1 MFSTSKE
8 MIASTPGSGGGM
20 VRVQLRTCLC
30 ASALILAG
38 LAIADPALARSPYD
52 GAWSVT
58 VMTRGGAC
66 EPTSRYGVQI
76 SNGMVMAG
84 DGGAAVQGRVSPG
97 GAVSVAVQ
105 AGGQSASGSGHLNRA
120 RGSGVWRGQGSAGA
134 CQGTWVAQ
142 RVGGGAQAQAE
153 GPGRPIYNYAPR
165 YYGPRYTGARLLSTS
180 APWWRVLSRSAGGR
194 SMRSSWMSLERC
206 RTGWFCAIGIVSDAL
221 ERPRLDAAR

>member
-1 MFSTSKE
+1 MFSTSKG
-8 MIASTPGSGGGM
+8 MIASTPDSGDGI
-20 VRVQLRTCLC
+20 VRTLLRTCLC
-30 ASALILAG
+30 ASALVLAG
-38 LAIADPALARSPYD
+38 LTVADPALARSPYD

-97 GAVSVAVQ
+97 GAVSVSVQ
-105 AGGQSASGSGHLNRA
+105 AGGQSASGSGHLNLA

-134 CQGTWVAQ
+134 RQGTWVAQ

-153 GPGRPIYNYAPR
+153 GPRPTDLQLRARPLSAAPLLW
-165 YYGPRYTGARLLSTS
+165 TAALLSAGAS
-180 APWWRVLSRSAGGR
+180 WRRVLEHDPESVSRFSKR
-194 SMRSSWMSLERC
+194 SYSTKKLERQSIQSE
-206 RTGWFCAIGIVSDAL
+206 TIAL
-221 ERPRLDAAR
+221 

>member
-8 MIASTPGSGGGM
+8 MIASTPDVKRGM

-30 ASALILAG
+30 ASALVLAG
-38 LAIADPALARSPYD
+38 LAVADPALARSPYD

-76 SNGMVMAG
+76 SNGVVMAG

-97 GAVSVAVQ
+97 GAV
-105 AGGQSASGSGHLNRA
+105 
-120 RGSGVWRGQGSAGA
+120 SGVWRGQGSAGA

-142 RVGGGAQAQAE
+142 RVEGGAQAQAE

-165 YYGPRYTGARLLSTS
+165 YYGPRYTAPRYYPPGRPLVASTEPFYRRTS
-180 APWWRVLSRSAGGR
+180 AVELGR
-194 SMRSSWMSLERC
+194 AFQVSS
-206 RTGWFCAIGIVSDAL
+206 IV
-221 ERPRLDAAR
+221 

>member
-38 LAIADPALARSPYD
+38 LAVADPALARSPYD

-76 SNGMVMAG
+76 SNGVVMAG
-84 DGGAAVQGRVSPG
+84 DGGAAVQGRVFTRRGS
-97 GAVSVAVQ
+97 Q
-105 AGGQSASGSGHLNRA
+105 RRCAGRRPIGQRLRPPEPRA
-120 RGSGVWRGQGSAGA
+120 RQRRLARSRQRRRLPRHMGGTARRRRCPSPSRGARKADLQLRSPLLRAPLLWTAALLSAGA
-134 CQGTWVAQ
+134 
-142 RVGGGAQAQAE
+142 
-153 GPGRPIYNYAPR
+153 PR
-165 YYGPRYTGARLLSTS
+165 
-180 APWWRVLSRSAGGR
+180 WRVLNRSAGGR
-194 SMRSSWMSLERC
+194 LRSS
-206 RTGWFCAIGIVSDAL
+206 
-221 ERPRLDAAR
+221 

>member
-8 MIASTPGSGGGM
+8 MIASTPDVKRGM

-30 ASALILAG
+30 ASALVLSG
-38 LAIADPALARSPYD
+38 LAVADPALARSPYD

-66 EPTSRYGVQI
+66 EPKSRYGVQI
-76 SNGMVMAG
+76 SNGVVMAG

-105 AGGQSASGSGHLNRA
+105 AGGQSASGSGHLNLA

-142 RVGGGAQAQAE
+142 RVGGSAQAKLRGREDRFTTMLPATT
-153 GPGRPIYNYAPR
+153 GPATPRRDNIRRRPLVASTEPFYR
-165 YYGPRYTGARLLSTS
+165 RTS
-180 APWWRVLSRSAGGR
+180 AVELDRAFQV
-194 SMRSSWMSLERC
+194 SS
-206 RTGWFCAIGIVSDAL
+206 IV
-221 ERPRLDAAR
+221 

>member
-1 MFSTSKE
+1 MCNTRKE
-8 MIASTPGSGGGM
+8 MIASEPGSAEG
-20 VRVQLRTCLC
+20 RSLLRRCLC

-38 LAIADPALARSPYD
+38 LTVADPAFARSPYD

-66 EPTSRYGVQI
+66 EPVSRYGVQI
-76 SNGMVMAG
+76 SNGTVTAG
-84 DGGAAVQGRVSPG
+84 EGGAAVQGRVSPG

-105 AGGQSASGSGHLNRA
+105 AGGQSASGSGHLNLA

-142 RVGGGAQAQAE
+142 RVGGAQAQAE

-165 YYGPRYTGARLLSTS
+165 YYGPRYYGPPRYYRP
-180 APWWRVLSRSAGGR
+180 APLGG
-194 SMRSSWMSLERC
+194 EY
-206 RTGWFCAIGIVSDAL
+206 
-221 ERPRLDAAR
+221 

>member
-8 MIASTPGSGGGM
+8 MIASTPDVKRGM

-30 ASALILAG
+30 ASALVLAG
-38 LAIADPALARSPYD
+38 WGVADPALARSPYD

-66 EPTSRYGVQI
+66 EPTSRYGAQI
-76 SNGMVMAG
+76 SNGVVMAG

-105 AGGQSASGSGHLNRA
+105 AGGQSASGSGHLNLA

-142 RVGGGAQAQAE
+142 RVGGGAQAAE

-165 YYGPRYTGARLLSTS
+165 YYGPRYT
-180 APWWRVLSRSAGGR
+180 APRYYPPAPLGG
-194 SMRSSWMSLERC
+194 EY
-206 RTGWFCAIGIVSDAL
+206 
-221 ERPRLDAAR
+221 

>member
-38 LAIADPALARSPYD
+38 LAVADLALARSPYD

-76 SNGMVMAG
+76 SNGVVMAG

-105 AGGQSASGSGHLNRA
+105 AGGPSGSGHLNRA

-142 RVGGGAQAQAE
+142 RVGGGAQAQVE

-165 YYGPRYTGARLLSTS
+165 YYGPRYYGPPRYYQP
-180 APWWRVLSRSAGGR
+180 APLGG
-194 SMRSSWMSLERC
+194 EY
-206 RTGWFCAIGIVSDAL
+206 
-221 ERPRLDAAR
+221 

>member
-8 MIASTPGSGGGM
+8 MIASTPDVKRGM

-30 ASALILAG
+30 ASALVLAG
-38 LAIADPALARSPYD
+38 LAVADPALARSPYD

-76 SNGMVMAG
+76 SNGVVMAG

-105 AGGQSASGSGHLNRA
+105 AGGQSASGSGHLNLA

-134 CQGTWVAQ
+134 CHKAPGWHSASEAVLKPKLRGREDRFTTMLPATTGPATPRRATIRRRPLVASTEPFY
-142 RVGGGAQAQAE
+142 R
-153 GPGRPIYNYAPR
+153 R
-165 YYGPRYTGARLLSTS
+165 TS
-180 APWWRVLSRSAGGR
+180 AVELDRAFQV
-194 SMRSSWMSLERC
+194 SS
-206 RTGWFCAIGIVSDAL
+206 IV
-221 ERPRLDAAR
+221 

>member
-76 SNGMVMAG
+76 SSPTEWSWPATAG
-84 DGGAAVQGRVSPG
+84 RPCKDESHPA
-97 GAVSVAVQ
+97 
-105 AGGQSASGSGHLNRA
+105 GQSASLCRPAANRPA
-120 RGSGVWRGQGSAGA
+120 
-134 CQGTWVAQ
+134 
-142 RVGGGAQAQAE
+142 
-153 GPGRPIYNYAPR
+153 APA
-165 YYGPRYTGARLLSTS
+165 T
-180 APWWRVLSRSAGGR
+180 
-194 SMRSSWMSLERC
+194 
-206 RTGWFCAIGIVSDAL
+206 
-221 ERPRLDAAR
+221 

>member
-1 MFSTSKE
+1 MFNKSKKL
-8 MIASTPGSGGGM
+8 IASTPGSGGGM

-38 LAIADPALARSPYD
+38 LAVADPALARSPYD

-76 SNGMVMAG
+76 SNGVVMAG

-120 RGSGVWRGQGSAGA
+120 RGSGVWRGQGSAGV

-153 GPGRPIYNYAPR
+153 GPGRPIYNYAPGYYPPR
-165 YYGPRYTGARLLSTS
+165 YYGPPRYYQP
-180 APWWRVLSRSAGGR
+180 APLGGQY
-194 SMRSSWMSLERC
+194 
-206 RTGWFCAIGIVSDAL
+206 
-221 ERPRLDAAR
+221 

>member
-30 ASALILAG
+30 ASTLILAG
-38 LAIADPALARSPYD
+38 LAVADLALARSPYD

-76 SNGMVMAG
+76 SNGVVMAG
-84 DGGAAVQGRVSPG
+84 DGGAAVQGQVSPG

-120 RGSGVWRGQGSAGA
+120 RQRRLARSRQRRRMPRHMG
-134 CQGTWVAQ
+134 GTARRRRCPAQ
-142 RVGGGAQAQAE
+142 VE

-165 YYGPRYTGARLLSTS
+165 YYGPRYYGPPRYYQP
-180 APWWRVLSRSAGGR
+180 APLGG
-194 SMRSSWMSLERC
+194 EY
-206 RTGWFCAIGIVSDAL
+206 
-221 ERPRLDAAR
+221 